1 MGTMCIELNAG
12 RQTVEKIAYREAEL
26 TRTESNDR
34 LKASSNIKS
43 SFAAAAAAWP
53 SSLAL
58 LSISLATTQQHR
70 YIYVAQVFSSSSS
83 APLPD
88 KITVSSMVVEMV
100 EEKKRRLCR
109 IYLIRDF
116 LPSPRIIIMIVVIE
130 SNYLGIS

>member
-70 YIYVAQVFSSSSS
+70 YIYVAQVFSSSS

-88 KITVSSMVVEMV
+88 MITVSSMVMV

-130 SNYLGIS
+130 SNYFGIS